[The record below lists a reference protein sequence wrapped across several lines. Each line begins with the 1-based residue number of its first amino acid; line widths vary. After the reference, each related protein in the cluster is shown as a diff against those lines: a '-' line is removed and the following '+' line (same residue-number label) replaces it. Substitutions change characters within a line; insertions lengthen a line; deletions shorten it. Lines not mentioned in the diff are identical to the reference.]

1 MHFQDGTLRRI
12 GVIFEPM
19 PEQSPSIA
27 QILEVKGMISP
38 GIDDQ
43 LDRRTLARAPFHPA
57 FAVFG
62 RRPIVKFAGQDNGWN
77 GQLIGGDAAQ
87 GIISHGGLE
96 LQFVRDRK

>member
-1 MHFQDGTLRRI
+1 LRGQEVMHFQDGTLRRI

-27 QILEVKGMISP
+27 QILEVLWPASNR
-38 GIDDQ
+38 Q
-43 LDRRTLARAPFHPA
+43 VRRS
-57 FAVFG
+57 G
-62 RRPIVKFAGQDNGWN
+62 YGWN